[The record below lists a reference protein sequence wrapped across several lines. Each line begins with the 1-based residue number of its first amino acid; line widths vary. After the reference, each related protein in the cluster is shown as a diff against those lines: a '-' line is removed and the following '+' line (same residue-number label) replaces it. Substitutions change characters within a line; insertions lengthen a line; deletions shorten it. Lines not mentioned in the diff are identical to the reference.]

1 MLNYKYFYYCNILVL
16 VCFDKVNRMVFI
28 INIFLWLWDGLLS
41 VCVILVLLFC
51 VLVFLLLKCWVNIL
65 FVILMNEGKNRGF
78 VKRLFLK

>member
-28 INIFLWLWDGLLS
+28 INIFLWLCDGLLS